1 MRFVAFNGDCDGLC
15 ALQQLYLHEGTQ
27 ILVTG
32 VKRHIDLVKDL
43 EAGPED
49 EVTVLDVSF
58 DVNRAAVL
66 RLLERGTRVR
76 YFDHHHAG
84 ELPSHARLQAFIDT
98 SPKVCTSVLVDRY
111 LRGAHKAWAVV
122 GAFGDNLDETARA
135 LAAELSLPEMK
146 VAVLRELGIALNY
159 NAYGETTDDLHFPPA
174 ELHARLRPYEHPLDF
189 ARQDVAF
196 AQLRDGY
203 NADLALGLQ
212 VKPHA
217 ESPHAALYVLP
228 DEKWARRVSGVLAS
242 RLARNNPSKACAVLL
257 PTKDGLQVSVRA
269 PLERPHGAAALCRE
283 FPTGGGREGA
293 AGINQLPAADL
304 ERFSQRFIQHFSVIA
319 RPLTLEAAKRML
331 D

>member
-1 MRFVAFNGDCDGLC
+1 MNFVAFNGDCDGLC
-15 ALQQLYLHEGTQ
+15 ALQQLRIENP

-32 VKRHIDLVKDL
+32 VKRDIELVQRV
-43 EAGPED
+43 EAGPDD

-58 DVNRAAVL
+58 DVNRAAML
-66 RLLERGTRVR
+66 RLLETGARVR

-84 ELPSHARLQAFIDT
+84 ELPSHPRLQAFIDT

-111 LRGAHKAWAVV
+111 LDGAQRAWAVV

-135 LAAELSLPEMK
+135 LAADLDLPEMK

-159 NAYGETTDDLHFPPA
+159 NAYGETVEDLYFAPA
-174 ELHARLRPYEHPLDF
+174 DLHARLRNYPHPLDF
-189 ARQDVAF
+189 AFQDIAF
-196 AQLRDGY
+196 AQLREGY
-203 NADLALGLQ
+203 KTDMAFGTQ

-217 ESPHAALYVLP
+217 ESPHAALYLLP

-242 RLARNNPSKACAVLL
+242 NLARKSPSKACAVVL
-257 PTKDGLQVSVRA
+257 PLKDGFQVSVRA
-269 PLERPHGAAALCRE
+269 PLQRPQGAAALCRE

-304 ERFSQRFIQHFSVIA
+304 ERFSQRFIEHFS
-319 RPLTLEAAKRML
+319 LAAKVSA
-331 D
+331 